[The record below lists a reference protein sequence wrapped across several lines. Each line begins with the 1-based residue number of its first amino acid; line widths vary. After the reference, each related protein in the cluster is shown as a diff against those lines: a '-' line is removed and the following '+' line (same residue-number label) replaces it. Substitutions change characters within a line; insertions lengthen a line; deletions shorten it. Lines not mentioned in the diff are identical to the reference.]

1 MVTGHRTRREGR
13 YYEDFQVGEAYE
25 HPYGRTITEA
35 DNVWFSSLTLNA
47 SPLHIDYAYA
57 AQTEFG
63 RPLVNST
70 FTLALVVGLSVGDI
84 SENAVAN
91 LGWDKVRLPA
101 PVFAGD
107 TIYAESEVLEK
118 RESASRPHAGIVRF
132 HTRGYNQDGRVVIEF
147 ERTVMVYKR
156 GASPKATRPRPRA
169 EA

>member
-13 YYEDFQVGEAYE
+13 YYEDFQVGDVYE

-35 DNVWFSSLTLNA
+35 DNMWFSTLTMNPN
-47 SPLHIDYAYA
+47 PLHVDAAYA
-57 AQTEFG
+57 AETEFG

-70 FTLALVVGLSVGDI
+70 LTLALVVGLSVEDV

-91 LGWDKVRLPA
+91 LGWDKVRLPT

-107 TIYAESEVLEK
+107 TVYAESEVLEK
-118 RESASRPHAGIVRF
+118 RESASRPHAGIVRVR
-132 HTRGYNQDGRVVIEF
+132 TRGYNQDGRVVIEF

-156 GASPKATRPRPRA
+156 GTSPKAKRPRPRA
-169 EA
+169 DA

>member
-13 YYEDFQVGEAYE
+13 YYEDFQVGDVYE

-35 DNVWFSSLTLNA
+35 DNVWFSTLTMNA
-47 SPLHIDYAYA
+47 NPLHIDHAYA

-70 FTLALVVGLSVGDI
+70 LTLALVVGLSVEDI

-101 PVFAGD
+101 PVFVGD
-107 TIYAESEVLEK
+107 TVYAESEVLEK

-132 HTRGYNQDGRVVIEF
+132 RSRGYTQDGRVVIEF
-147 ERTVMVYKR
+147 ERTVMIYKH
-156 GASPKATRPRPRA
+156 GTSPKTKRPRPRD